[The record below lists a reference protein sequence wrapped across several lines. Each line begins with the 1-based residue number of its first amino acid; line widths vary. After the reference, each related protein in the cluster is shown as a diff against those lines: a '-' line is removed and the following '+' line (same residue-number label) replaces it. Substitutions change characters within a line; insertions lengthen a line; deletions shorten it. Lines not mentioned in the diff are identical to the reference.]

1 MRGGYE
7 NVFFILFLLF
17 DERGRRISQM
27 NFIGTILV
35 SWEMDD
41 WNLFSCKSRRLN
53 DESRDSLN

>member
-35 SWEMDD
+35 S
-41 WNLFSCKSRRLN
+41 
-53 DESRDSLN
+53 